1 MAINRMMAGRFR
13 VLMLSL
19 MIALVSAPAWAQDD
33 LDPWEDFNRKVF
45 AFNET
50 ADRYVLR
57 PVASGYRFVTPRVV
71 RRGVTNVFNNIKD
84 VPSAF
89 NGLLQGK
96 PGSAGRDL
104 GRFLINSTV
113 GVAGLWDAAHYMG
126 LESRGREDFG
136 QTLAVWGFSDGPY
149 LMLPFLGPSTL
160 RDTVGLPVDWATD
173 PLLYIDDTWT
183 RYGVVAF
190 YNINRRSELIELE
203 EHIIGDRYV
212 FFRDAYLQHRE
223 YLIHDGEVEDDF
235 GGDYGDYG
243 DYGYD
248 DYGTEDGF

>member
-19 MIALVSAPAWAQDD
+19 MVALVSAPAWAQDD
-33 LDPWEDFNRKVF
+33 LDPWEGFNRKVF

-57 PVASGYRFVTPRVV
+57 PVASGYRFITPRVV

>member
-1 MAINRMMAGRFR
+1 MMAGRFR

-57 PVASGYRFVTPRVV
+57 PVASGYRFITPRFV

-96 PGSAGRDL
+96 PGSAGRL
-104 GRFLINSTV
+104 GSLFNQL
-113 GVAGLWDAAHYMG
+113 H
-126 LESRGREDFG
+126 
-136 QTLAVWGFSDGPY
+136 
-149 LMLPFLGPSTL
+149 
-160 RDTVGLPVDWATD
+160 
-173 PLLYIDDTWT
+173 
-183 RYGVVAF
+183 
-190 YNINRRSELIELE
+190 
-203 EHIIGDRYV
+203 
-212 FFRDAYLQHRE
+212 
-223 YLIHDGEVEDDF
+223 GE
-235 GGDYGDYG
+235 
-243 DYGYD
+243 
-248 DYGTEDGF
+248 T

>member
-1 MAINRMMAGRFR
+1 MMAGRFR

-57 PVASGYRFVTPRVV
+57 PVASGYRFITPRFV

-104 GRFLINSTV
+104 GRFLINSTDRKSTRLNSSH
-113 GVAGLWDAAHYMG
+113 VAMSY
-126 LESRGREDFG
+126 
-136 QTLAVWGFSDGPY
+136 AVVW
-149 LMLPFLGPSTL
+149 LKNK
-160 RDTVGLPVDWATD
+160 
-173 PLLYIDDTWT
+173 I
-183 RYGVVAF
+183 
-190 YNINRRSELIELE
+190 
-203 EHIIGDRYV
+203 
-212 FFRDAYLQHRE
+212 
-223 YLIHDGEVEDDF
+223 
-235 GGDYGDYG
+235 
-243 DYGYD
+243 
-248 DYGTEDGF
+248 TET